1 MNRYDVVVVGAGPG
15 GCMTAKV
22 LSENGYCVALLERK
36 TDITKITRACATM
49 LAIENERYFNERM
62 YLNEKNNTIVFPETA
77 FSVRYDG
84 PHIPFYTWNMYSPDG
99 KHTVQFGDYKNLE
112 SRGKRLSV
120 TYSKQRLLEIL
131 LEDAKENGCDV
142 YPSTNVIDVT
152 SSSAGVKVYTR
163 EGKTFEGTFVV
174 AADGLNSR
182 IARVTGMNKKRLFY
196 GTLMGVGLYF
206 NHCKIPY
213 PYAFNWVA
221 FYNHANKLPMAFTIL
236 PSPYPDAEFWLW
248 GGFGTA
254 PPEGGA
260 NIMDEVLYLL
270 KNSSYAHWFEEVEIV
285 RHNCHILNMWS
296 PLPSPFLDNII
307 FVGDA
312 TWTAEA
318 ECTGAMMCGLKAAH
332 AITTAFRDNKLN
344 QEGVK
349 SYITW
354 WEETFPNSENYEEM
368 VSLFIIFE
376 LLQEEEIN
384 YIFSLLAEKPLDST
398 LNPYRVNQIIN
409 GVLMQKINQ
418 IEKENPTLLAKL
430 QTAASI
436 PLQKIFAPSVRR
448 SFPNV

>member
-15 GCMTAKV
+15 GCMTAKI
-22 LSENGYCVALLERK
+22 LSENGYRVALLERK
-36 TDITKITRACATM
+36 TEITKITRACATM

-62 YLNEKNNTIVFPETA
+62 YLNEKNDTIVFPETA

-99 KHTVQFGDYKNLE
+99 KHTVQFGDYKKLE
-112 SRGKRLSV
+112 SQGQRLSV

-152 SSSAGVKVYTR
+152 SSSAGVKVYTS
-163 EGKTFEGTFVV
+163 EGITFEGTFVV

-182 IARVTGMNKKRLFY
+182 IARVTGMNKRRLFY
-196 GTLMGVGLYF
+196 GTYMGVGLYF
-206 NHCKIPY
+206 NQFKIPF

-221 FYNHANKLPMAFTIL
+221 FYHHANKLPMAFTIL

-254 PPEGGA
+254 PPEGGT
-260 NIMDEVLYLL
+260 NIMDEVMYLF

-296 PLPSPFLDNII
+296 PIPSPFLDNIL

-318 ECTGAMMCGLKAAH
+318 ECTGAMMSGLKAAH

-344 QEGVK
+344 REGVK

-354 WEETFPNSENYEEM
+354 WEETFPNAENYEEM

-376 LLQEEEIN
+376 LLQEEEVN
-384 YIFSLLAEKPLDST
+384 YIFSLLAEKPLDRT

-409 GVLMQKINQ
+409 GVIMQKIDQ
-418 IEKENPTLLAKL
+418 IQKENPGLLAKI
-430 QTAASI
+430 QAAASV
-436 PLQKIFAPSVRR
+436 PLRKIFGASVRR

>member
-15 GCMTAKV
+15 GCMAAKV
-22 LSENGYCVALLERK
+22 LSENGYRVALLERK

-77 FSVRYDG
+77 FSVKYDG

-99 KHTVQFGDYKNLE
+99 KHTVQFGDYKKLE
-112 SRGKRLSV
+112 SQGKRLSV

-131 LEDAKENGCDV
+131 LEDAKENGCDI
-142 YPSTNVIDVT
+142 YPATNVIDVT
-152 SSSAGVKVYTR
+152 SSPAGVKVYTS

-182 IARVTGMNKKRLFY
+182 IARVTGMNEKRLFY
-196 GTLMGVGLYF
+196 GTYTGVGLYF
-206 NHCKIPY
+206 NQFKIPY

-221 FYNHANKLPMAFTIL
+221 FYHHANKLPMAFTIL

-248 GGFGTA
+248 GGFGTG

-270 KNSSYAHWFEEVEIV
+270 ENSSYSHWFDEVEIV

-296 PLPSPFLDNII
+296 PIPTPFLDNIL

-318 ECTGAMMCGLKAAH
+318 ECTGAMMSGLKAAH

-344 QEGVK
+344 REGVK
-349 SYITW
+349 SYISW
-354 WEETFPNSENYEEM
+354 WEETFPKAENYEDM

-376 LLQEEEIN
+376 LLQEEEVN

-409 GVLMQKINQ
+409 GVIMQKMNQ
-418 IEKENPTLLAKL
+418 IQKENPTLLAKL
-430 QTAASI
+430 QTAAST
-436 PLQKIFAPSVRR
+436 PLRKIFAPSVRR